1 MKRKLISLFLCLV
14 MTLAVLGSFTPV
26 DAQAA
31 AAKLNKK
38 SVTLYVGETVKLKLK
53 NAGSEVSW
61 ETSQKSAATVKKGKV
76 TAKKPGTATI
86 TATCNG
92 KEYKCKVTVKEFE
105 SAFDAVANMKIG
117 INVGNY
123 FDSTLRIFKGESPE
137 RFMTG
142 WGNPIVDAS
151 FFTKLKKLGFGAVRL
166 PVTWMYH
173 FDEDGNIDSEWMG
186 KVRETV
192 EWILENDMYCIINIH
207 HDTGATQDDRDK
219 WLYASMDNFKKNNE
233 LFSKLWAQ
241 IAGEF
246 KDCSE
251 KLLFEGFNEMIDEK
265 NDWVNATSDA
275 SQAINEYNQLFVN
288 TVRKTGG
295 KNLTRNL
302 ICNTYGAN
310 FGESILYYYSCPN
323 DKFKDH
329 IIGQVHFYLP
339 YEFAEDEG
347 ITWTTHI
354 KEYNDYVEETVDN
367 GISYIGEGFRTR
379 GPNRT
384 PMPVIIG
391 EFAVKN
397 KNNTADRI
405 KWYTRVISKAREWG
419 ITCFIWDDGG
429 PEHMGYIDRVGTN
442 DPFPEIIEAC
452 MEAAK

>member
-14 MTLAVLGSFTPV
+14 MTLAVFGSFAPADT
-26 DAQAA
+26 QAA

-53 NAGSEVSW
+53 GAESEVSW
-61 ETSQKSAATVKKGKV
+61 KTSKKAAATVKKGKV

-86 TATCNG
+86 TATCDG
-92 KEYKCKVTVKEFE
+92 KKYKCKVTIKEFE
-105 SAFDAVANMKIG
+105 NGFDAVENMKIG
-117 INVGNY
+117 INLGNY
-123 FDSTLRIFKGESPE
+123 FDVTLRVLKGKDPE
-137 RFMTG
+137 AFMTG
-142 WGNPIVDAS
+142 WGNPVVDAS
-151 FFTKLKKLGFGAVRL
+151 LFTRLKELGFGAVRL

-173 FDEDGNIDSEWMG
+173 FDEDGNIDPEWMG
-186 KVRETV
+186 KVREVV
-192 EWILENDMYCIINIH
+192 EWILGNDMYCIINIH
-207 HDTGATQDDRDK
+207 HDTGATEGDRDK
-219 WLYASMDNFKKNNE
+219 WLYASMDNFKKNNV

-251 KLLFEGFNEMIDEK
+251 KLLFEGFNEMLDEK
-265 NDWVNATSDA
+265 NDWVDATSDA

-295 KNLTRNL
+295 KNITRNL
-302 ICNTYGAN
+302 ICNTYAATIS
-310 FGESILYYYSCPN
+310 ESALYYYSCPN

-329 IIGQVHFYLP
+329 IIGQVHFYQP
-339 YEFAEDEG
+339 YEFAEEEG
-347 ITWTTHI
+347 VTWTKPI
-354 KEYNDYVEETVDN
+354 KEYNAYVEESVDAQ
-367 GISYIGEGFRTR
+367 IAYIGEAFTTR

-384 PMPVIIG
+384 KMPAIIG
-391 EFAVKN
+391 EFATKD

-405 KWYTRVISKAREWG
+405 KWFTRVISDAKEWG
-419 ITCFIWDDGG
+419 MTCFIWDDGT

-452 MEAAK
+452 IKAAQ